1 MPKPIVP
8 LKTLLECGVHFG
20 HKTSR
25 WNPKMKPYIYTQRN
39 GVHIIDLQ
47 KTQKALRE
55 AYDLIRDTVAQ
66 GGIVLFVG
74 TKHQARDIIEDA
86 AKRVG
91 MPYVNYK
98 WLGGMLTNWRTIYQR
113 VRYLEELE
121 RMEQEGILERLSKKE
136 AIRLRRQMEKLR
148 QRLSGIRHMTRLPDL
163 VFIVD
168 VCQEDTAVREANR
181 LNIPVVAMVDTNCD
195 PTNIDY
201 IIPANDDAIRSIKLI
216 VNLMADAVEEGLRLR
231 EKLLAE
237 QQAEAQ
243 AQEAPVE
250 EEAEEVPVEA
260 YLGESTLRKIRAQS
274 EEAAE
279 AEAAQP
285 AASEAATAQAP
296 EDQGEPTGEA
306 VEEAIAEADDVEER
320 A

>member
-296 EDQGEPTGEA
+296 EAQGEPTGEA

>member
-98 WLGGMLTNWRTIYQR
+98 WLVGMLTNWRTIYQR

-168 VCQEDTAVREANR
+168 VCQEETAVREANR
-181 LNIPVVAMVDTNCD
+181 LSIPVVAMVDTNCD

-274 EEAAE
+274 EETAE

-296 EDQGEPTGEA
+296 EAQGEPTGEA
-306 VEEAIAEADDVEER
+306 VEDAVAEADEMEER